1 MQHSVSNV
9 DRDDVGGTAP
19 QKAVC
24 ETPGRRSGVETALT
38 VDCDRETLQRG
49 VKLVPAS
56 GHEATNLRVD
66 DDRFGLC
73 HESSRRTCHRA
84 PDEHQATFDEL
95 HRLVAG
101 RGEATPH
108 ELGI

>member
-1 MQHSVSNV
+1 MSDV

-19 QKAVC
+19 QKAIC

-38 VDCDRETLQRG
+38 VDRDREALQRG

-56 GHEATNLRVD
+56 GHETTDLRLD

-73 HESSRRTCHRA
+73 HESSRCTCHRA
-84 PDEHQATFDEL
+84 PDQHQATFDEL
-95 HRLVAG
+95 HCLMAG
-101 RGEATPH
+101 RGEAAPD
-108 ELGI
+108 ELGV